1 MQLDVLAIAAHPDD
15 VELTCGGTLIKM
27 AQIGYRT
34 GILDLTDGEMGTR
47 GSAEIRQQ
55 EAAAA
60 ARVIVYEAAGDDAL
74 RDLAASRQQQDM
86 VESLVSATRKQARFL
101 PSGHV
106 LKEILCIAWV
116 IADETF
122 RGGREE
128 GSTMT

>member
-1 MQLDVLAIAAHPDD
+1 MDEIDLTPAG
-15 VELTCGGTLIKM
+15 VELWNP
-27 AQIGYRT
+27 
-34 GILDLTDGEMGTR
+34 
-47 GSAEIRQQ
+47 
-55 EAAAA
+55 AADMP
-60 ARVIVYEAAGDDAL
+60 VWTWNQLEDAL

-128 GSTMT
+128 GSAMT

>member
-1 MQLDVLAIAAHPDD
+1 
-15 VELTCGGTLIKM
+15 
-27 AQIGYRT
+27 
-34 GILDLTDGEMGTR
+34 
-47 GSAEIRQQ
+47 
-55 EAAAA
+55 
-60 ARVIVYEAAGDDAL
+60 
-74 RDLAASRQQQDM
+74 M

-128 GSTMT
+128 GSAMT

>member
-1 MQLDVLAIAAHPDD
+1 MDD
-15 VELTCGGTLIKM
+15 V
-27 AQIGYRT
+27 
-34 GILDLTDGEMGTR
+34 DLTPVGVQLWDPVAEMPVWTWNQL
-47 GSAEIRQQ
+47 E
-55 EAAAA
+55 
-60 ARVIVYEAAGDDAL
+60 DAL

-128 GSTMT
+128 GSAMT